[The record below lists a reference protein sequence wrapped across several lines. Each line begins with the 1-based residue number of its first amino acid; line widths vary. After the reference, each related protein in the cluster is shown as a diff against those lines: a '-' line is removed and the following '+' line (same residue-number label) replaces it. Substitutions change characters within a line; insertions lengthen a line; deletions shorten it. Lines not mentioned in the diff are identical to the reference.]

1 MPSDVV
7 VLAFMGLALV
17 AALRLF
23 GTRRTG
29 DVGFRASDYRA
40 KPLVTAW
47 ELRVL
52 GEIGAD
58 LPCGYHACPQVR
70 LADFIETCAVDP
82 SLWRAAF
89 NRVSRKSVDFA
100 IMDPGGS
107 VALVIELDDRSHG
120 RPDRVR
126 RDREVG
132 AVLAH
137 CGVPLVRVRPGQRVD
152 VGRHLLTRRPR
163 LAG

>member
-1 MPSDVV
+1 M
-7 VLAFMGLALV
+7 
-17 AALRLF
+17 
-23 GTRRTG
+23 
-29 DVGFRASDYRA
+29 
-40 KPLVTAW
+40 TAW
-47 ELRVL
+47 ELRAL

-58 LPCGYHACPQVR
+58 PPRGYHACPQVR
-70 LADFIETCAVDP
+70 LADFIKTHAVGP
-82 SLWRAAF
+82 SRWRAAF

-100 IMDPGGS
+100 IMDASGA

-137 CGVPLVRVRPGQRVD
+137 CGVPLVRVRP
-152 VGRHLLTRRPR
+152 
-163 LAG
+163 A

>member
-1 MPSDVV
+1 VPSDVI
-7 VLAFMGLALV
+7 VLAFMAVVLV

-23 GTRRTG
+23 GTRRAG

-70 LADFIETCAVDP
+70 LVQRTDDLALDLVFQPLVDRV
-82 SLWRAAF
+82 WRAPQSGFAQLAF
-89 NRVSRKSVDFA
+89 
-100 IMDPGGS
+100 
-107 VALVIELDDRSHG
+107 
-120 RPDRVR
+120 RPAC
-126 RDREVG
+126 RDG
-132 AVLAH
+132 
-137 CGVPLVRVRPGQRVD
+137 
-152 VGRHLLTRRPR
+152 R
-163 LAG
+163 LAGPDRAGLGRSGRTGG